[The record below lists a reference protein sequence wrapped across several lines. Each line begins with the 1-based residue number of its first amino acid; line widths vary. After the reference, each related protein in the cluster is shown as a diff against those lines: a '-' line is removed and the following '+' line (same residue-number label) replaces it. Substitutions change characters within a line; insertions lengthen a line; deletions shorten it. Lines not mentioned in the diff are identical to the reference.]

1 MAYAVA
7 VVGTGRVGTALAMA
21 LAGAGHEVVLAS
33 RSPAGPSHLGLV
45 VRDIPAALNAAD
57 AVVLATPGAAVA
69 PLLEQFGELMPDMA
83 VIDATN
89 SMGGGPMHHADS
101 AAGLSYYRAFNTL
114 GVENVEQPMF
124 ADERADLFYSG
135 PATHQDL
142 VEELIVGVGL
152 RPVYVGDGVAAADLL
167 DGVTRLWF
175 TLALQQGYGRHVALR
190 VLT

>member
-1 MAYAVA
+1 MVYSVA

-33 RSPAGPSHLGLV
+33 RSPNAAGQVSLEV
-45 VRDIPAALNAAD
+45 WDIPAAIKAAD

-69 PLLEQFGELMPDMA
+69 PLLEQFGELMQDLA

-101 AAGLSYYRAFNTL
+101 AVGLSYYRAFNTL
-114 GVENVEQPMF
+114 GVENFEQPRF
-124 ADERADLFYSG
+124 GDERADLFYSG
-135 PATHQDL
+135 PPVHQAM